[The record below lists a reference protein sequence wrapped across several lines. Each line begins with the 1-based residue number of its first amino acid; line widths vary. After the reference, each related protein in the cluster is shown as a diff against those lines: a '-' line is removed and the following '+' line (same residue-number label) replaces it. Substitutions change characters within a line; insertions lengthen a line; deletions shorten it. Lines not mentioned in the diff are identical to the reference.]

1 MAASTLRN
9 HRLAD
14 YIRRFGFFDPVYC
27 QSYFRLGRDC
37 YKIPFKSVK
46 CEECARSGRK
56 YIDVSWRSV
65 DSAFNQTSKQLRLEK
80 EKGERLL
87 EQVVVSQIKRR
98 RFRRTLERIRSRVEQ
113 KMVCIS
119 EEIDKEDAERKVR
132 SDFSA
137 GEREDI
143 ESGRQFELSLQELA
157 AMSPGRIN

>member
-1 MAASTLRN
+1 MFS
-9 HRLAD
+9 
-14 YIRRFGFFDPVYC
+14 
-27 QSYFRLGRDC
+27 
-37 YKIPFKSVK
+37 KSVK

-56 YIDVSWRSV
+56 CVDVSWRSV
-65 DSAFNQTSKQLRLEK
+65 DSAFDQTSEQLRLEE

-87 EQVVVSQIKRR
+87 EQVVVSQAKRR
-98 RFRRTLERIRSRVEQ
+98 RLRRTLERIRSRAEQ

-119 EEIDKEDAERKVR
+119 EEIDKEDAERETR
-132 SDFSA
+132 GDLSA